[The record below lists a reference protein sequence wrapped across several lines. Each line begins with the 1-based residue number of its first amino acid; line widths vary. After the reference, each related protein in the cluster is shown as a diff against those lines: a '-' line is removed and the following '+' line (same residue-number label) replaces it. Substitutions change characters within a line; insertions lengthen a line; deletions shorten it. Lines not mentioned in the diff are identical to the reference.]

1 MSLVSLSKTRID
13 KAGRL
18 LSNPP
23 DPLTEEYLDLEDVF
37 DLYRKTF
44 LPNLTE
50 LTSQIQFWLSNN
62 GENYYIA
69 QRLKRKPQI
78 LRKLRRLSVRLTQLQ
93 DIGGCRIIVQSNRQ
107 VDALKEYI
115 ERNIEGAD
123 QLNLVRATDYR
134 AKGRDDSGY
143 RAVHLIIENRGKVI
157 ELQIR
162 SMIQHYWAESIERT
176 SVIYGSHLKEQ
187 EGDPAVIEY
196 FKKLSDIFFEL
207 EAGRQPGNA
216 AQVEL
221 DKLRGDA
228 ERIIELSGKGQV
240 LGAFVNDDIM
250 KTLAQKEKGSAKGIN
265 NWIFVFDWKS
275 GSFITWDIVSKDPD
289 EAADIYS
296 EYERQYPTEDQL
308 EVVLIGSSDVSTVR
322 KTHSHYF
329 GVAAYDKVLE
339 SLQESIV
346 GFSKRMELDVGAR
359 QIIGVLARRRF
370 WGSKRASEDTLKN
383 HFCKDVLTFDASLKS
398 LRLKGFVSTD
408 GGVSLEIKRKAEI
421 EQFL

>member
-1 MSLVSLSKTRID
+1 MVPPSKARID

-18 LSNPP
+18 LANPP
-23 DPLTEEYLDLEDVF
+23 DPLTEEYLEFDDVF
-37 DLYRKTF
+37 DSYRKTF
-44 LPNLTE
+44 LPKLTDV
-50 LTSQIQFWLSNN
+50 TSQIQFWLANN
-62 GENYYIA
+62 QEHYYIA

-93 DIGGCRIIVQSNRQ
+93 DIGGCRIIVQSNRE
-107 VDALKEYI
+107 VDSLKEYI
-115 ERNIEGAD
+115 ERNIEKTD
-123 QLNLVRATDYR
+123 NLNLVRSTDYR
-134 AKGRDDSGY
+134 VRGRDDSGY
-143 RAVHLIIENRGKVI
+143 RAVHLIIENNCKVI

-187 EGDPAVIEY
+187 EGDPAVIAY
-196 FKKLSDIFFEL
+196 FKKLSDIFYEL
-207 EAGRQPGNA
+207 EAGRQPSGQ

-221 DKLRGDA
+221 DKLRREA
-228 ERIIELSGKGQV
+228 EEIIEESGKGQV
-240 LGAFVNDDIM
+240 LSAFVNDDIM
-250 KTLAQKEKGSAKGIN
+250 RTLAEKEKSSAKGIN

-275 GSFITWDIVSKDPD
+275 GSFLTWDIVSRNPD
-289 EAADIYS
+289 DAADIYS
-296 EYERQYPTEDQL
+296 DYERQYPAEDQF

-339 SLQESIV
+339 SLQDSIV

-359 QIIGVLARRRF
+359 QIIGTLARRRF
-370 WGSKRASEDTLKN
+370 WGSKKASEDTLRN
-383 HFCKDVLTFDASLKS
+383 HFCKDVLTFDSSLRSLK
-398 LRLKGFVSTD
+398 LKGLISTE

-421 EQFL
+421 EQYL

>member
-1 MSLVSLSKTRID
+1 MHSPSKTRID

-18 LSNPP
+18 LSTPP
-23 DPLTEEYLDLEDVF
+23 DPLTEEYLELEDVF
-37 DLYRKTF
+37 DSYRKTF
-44 LPNLTE
+44 LPKLTE
-50 LTSQIQFWLSNN
+50 LTSQIQFWLTNN
-62 GENYYIA
+62 GEHYYIA

-93 DIGGCRIIVQSNRQ
+93 DIGGCRIIVRSNRQ

-115 ERNIEGAD
+115 EKRISETEH
-123 QLNLVRATDYR
+123 LNLVRATDYR
-134 AKGRDDSGY
+134 PRGRDDSGY
-143 RAVHLIIENRGKVI
+143 RAVHLIIENKEKVI

-187 EGDPAVIEY
+187 EGDPAVISY
-196 FKKLSDIFFEL
+196 FKSLSDIFYEL
-207 EAGRQPGNA
+207 EAGRQPSGQ

-221 DKLRGDA
+221 DTLRRQA
-228 ERIIELSGKGQV
+228 EEIIEASGKGRV

-250 KTLAQKEKGSAKGIN
+250 RTLAEKERSSAKGIN
-265 NWIFVFDWKS
+265 NWIFVFDWNS
-275 GSFITWDIVSKDPD
+275 GTFITWDIVSRDPD
-289 EAADIYS
+289 QAADTYS
-296 EYERQYPTEDQL
+296 KYERQYPAEEQL

-322 KTHSHYF
+322 RTHSHYF

-339 SLQESIV
+339 SLQDSIV

-370 WGSKRASEDTLKN
+370 WGSKKASEDTLRN
-383 HFCKDVLTFDASLKS
+383 HFCKDVITFDGSLKS
-398 LRLKGFVSTD
+398 LKLKGFISTD
-408 GGVSLEIKRKAEI
+408 GGVSLEIKRKSEI
-421 EQFL
+421 EQYL